1 MLLLDLSDDLL
12 DRVLYLALLQP
23 KFYTYDKNYDEVLY
37 PRLVLVRAVCYFT
50 AVEGIRRG
58 RLGK

>member
-1 MLLLDLSDDLL
+1 VQRVTGKAVFCGAGIRLDTRSWSH
-12 DRVLYLALLQP
+12 
-23 KFYTYDKNYDEVLY
+23 FMF
-37 PRLVLVRAVCYFT
+37 VLVRAVCYFT